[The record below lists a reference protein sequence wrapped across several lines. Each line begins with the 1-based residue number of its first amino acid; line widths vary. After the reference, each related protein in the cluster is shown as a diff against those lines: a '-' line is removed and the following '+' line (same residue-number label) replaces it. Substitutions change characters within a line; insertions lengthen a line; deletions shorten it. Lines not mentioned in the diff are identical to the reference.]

1 MKTAV
6 SYPWEGEVKFREQ
19 SKALLVNILY
29 RAVLVSGLPITS
41 KGPTGAAA
49 GEVYGTAG
57 NLDIIWAG
65 IQGTWQ
71 IV

>member
-1 MKTAV
+1 M
-6 SYPWEGEVKFREQ
+6 KFREQ
-19 SKALLVNILY
+19 SKALLVNTLY
-29 RAVLVSGLPITS
+29 LAVLVSDLPITS

-49 GEVYGTAG
+49 GEVCGTAG
-57 NLDIIWAG
+57 NLDIVWAG